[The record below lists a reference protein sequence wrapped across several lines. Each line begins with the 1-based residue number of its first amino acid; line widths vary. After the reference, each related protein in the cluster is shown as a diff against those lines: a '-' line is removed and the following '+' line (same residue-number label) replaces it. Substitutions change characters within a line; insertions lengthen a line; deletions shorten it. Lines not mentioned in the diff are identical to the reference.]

1 MATLTTGGSLAP
13 RARSASQWF
22 LVAAVFLGV
31 LAAAN
36 PAAAQ
41 GRKARV
47 SSDLAVVLS
56 QADAGA
62 AVPETIDVIV
72 SGNDAFVARIAG
84 KHGASIKKGLTGGA
98 VLSVSAASLARM
110 AADVEVGAISGDGDL
125 RSQLATATESTG
137 AAAAWAGE
145 IAKLGAVMGTGIG
158 VAIVDSGI
166 DNHTALSG
174 RIVASVDFT
183 KATGN
188 KQGQGRLRARHAR
201 GRHRRRGCARR
212 DTGEEPVGMAPGA
225 HLVSLKVLDENG
237 LGKVSDAVRAIDWA
251 IQHKAQY
258 QIRIVNLSIGAA
270 PTQSYKFDP
279 LCQAVER
286 AVKAGMVVVASS
298 GNFGQNTR
306 WPVGA
311 RDGYLAGDFPVR
323 DYGGRAA
330 DARHGRPVGRCRRAV
345 ELEGADGGGPPAEA
359 GCGGAGE
366 QSGVAAGARVDAGEA
381 VPGAAGTG
389 EWEERLFPVERD
401 ESGDGGGEWGGGVV
415 VGVAAAVESADG
427 EVASGGKR

>member
-22 LVAAVFLGV
+22 LVAAVLLGV

-84 KHGASIKKGLTGGA
+84 KHGASVKKGLTGGA

-125 RSQLATATESTG
+125 RSQLATVTESTG

-188 KQGQGRLRARHAR
+188 NKGKDEYGHGTHVAGIVAA
-201 GRHRRRGCARR
+201 GAPAR
-212 DTGEEPVGMAPGA
+212 DTGEAPVGMAPGA

-258 QIRIVNLSIGAA
+258 QIRIINLSIGAA

-298 GNFGQNTR
+298 GNYGQNSAGQMVLGTVTS
-306 WPVGA
+306 PGISPYAITVGA
-311 RDGYLAGDFPVR
+311 LRTQGTADRSDDVVAPWSSKGPTVVDHLMKPDVVAPGSKVVSLLAPGSTLARQFPERQVLGSGRNGYFQL
-323 DYGGRAA
+323 
-330 DARHGRPVGRCRRAV
+330 
-345 ELEGADGGGPPAEA
+345 
-359 GCGGAGE
+359 
-366 QSGVAAGARVDAGEA
+366 SG
-381 VPGAAGTG
+381 T
-389 EWEERLFPVERD
+389 
-401 ESGDGGGEWGGGVV
+401 SQ
-415 VGVAAAVESADG
+415 AAAVVSGAAALLLESQPQLNPLMVKLLSAG
-427 EVASGGKR
+427 